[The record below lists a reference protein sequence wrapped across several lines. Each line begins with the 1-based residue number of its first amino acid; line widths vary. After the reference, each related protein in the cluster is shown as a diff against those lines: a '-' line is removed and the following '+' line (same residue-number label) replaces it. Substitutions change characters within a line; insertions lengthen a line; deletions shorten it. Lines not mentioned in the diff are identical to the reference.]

1 MKGYKAFEKG
11 LICKGKQYAE
21 NTVFEENTAEICKS
35 GMHFCVNPLDCLD
48 YYPLIDDNGDMTEFA
63 EVEALDE
70 PQTDDNKKYCTKKLK
85 IGAKLSLAGF
95 IESSFEFIKES
106 CKTTDEKTKTR
117 KKDDSKLA
125 ASGYNSKLA
134 ASGHNSKLAA
144 SGYNSQLAASGHNS
158 KLAAS
163 GDDSQLA
170 ASGYNSQLAAS
181 GYNSKLAASGYNSKL
196 AASGDNSQLAAS
208 GDDSKLAAS
217 GYNSQLAASGD
228 NSKLAASGY
237 NSQLAASGHNSKLAA
252 SGYNSQLELN
262 GLKSVGANIGVNGKI
277 KGKKGNWIVLAEYNE
292 NGCPL
297 CVKSAQIDGEK
308 IKEDTF
314 YKLKNGEFVEADE

>member
-11 LICKGKQYAE
+11 LICKSKQYAE

-95 IESSFEFIKES
+95 IKSSFEFIKES

-134 ASGHNSKLAA
+134 ASGD
-144 SGYNSQLAASGHNS
+144 NS

>member
-163 GDDSQLA
+163 G
-170 ASGYNSQLAAS
+170 
-181 GYNSKLAASGYNSKL
+181 
-196 AASGDNSQLAAS
+196 
-208 GDDSKLAAS
+208 
-217 GYNSQLAASGD
+217 
-228 NSKLAASGY
+228 
-237 NSQLAASGHNSKLAA
+237 
-252 SGYNSQLELN
+252 YNSQLELN